1 MFYNI
6 IGIIFSTMGT
16 ILTLWTVFITKDA
29 GTWGEL
35 AKRKDEFPKEKKR
48 VIIGCGMIII
58 GAILQIISTVV
69 S

>member
-35 AKRKDEFPKEKKR
+35 AKRKDEFPKEKS
-48 VIIGCGMIII
+48 V
-58 GAILQIISTVV
+58 
-69 S
+69 